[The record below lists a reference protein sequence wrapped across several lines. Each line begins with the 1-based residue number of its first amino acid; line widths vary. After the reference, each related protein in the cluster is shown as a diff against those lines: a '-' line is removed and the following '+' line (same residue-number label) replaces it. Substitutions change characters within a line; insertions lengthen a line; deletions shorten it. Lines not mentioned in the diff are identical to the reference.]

1 MVVYYVGK
9 KGDRTGGQAGCIGCV
24 CRPDRDRIVSR
35 FEWIPNGND
44 PDFKHCIVEK
54 TKRNIMQ
61 GKVRR

>member
-1 MVVYYVGK
+1 MSQLQK
-9 KGDRTGGQAGCIGCV
+9 RIPTGVHFGCV
-24 CRPDRDRIVSR
+24 CRPDRNRIVSR